1 MTGNQQPF
9 QMDSTGRITPADL
22 FAAAALQA
30 LMGVRRDLSLSL
42 EDEGSRR
49 RLATLAWGMAYTML
63 AVGEDG
69 RIY

>member
-1 MTGNQQPF
+1 MSNPYDNNDNIQ
-9 QMDSTGRITPADL
+9 RIDL

-30 LMGVRRDLSLSL
+30 VMGVRRDLSLSL
-42 EDEGSRR
+42 EDEESRR
-49 RLATLAWGMAYTML
+49 LLAKKAWALAYTMI